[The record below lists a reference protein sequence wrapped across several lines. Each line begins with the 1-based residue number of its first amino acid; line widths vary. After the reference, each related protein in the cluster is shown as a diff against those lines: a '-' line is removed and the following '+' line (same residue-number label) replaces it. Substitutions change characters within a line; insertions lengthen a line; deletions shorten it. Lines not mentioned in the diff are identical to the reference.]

1 MTTPMP
7 PAEPRRPRG
16 PRAGDLARRV
26 NAIWTLALRRFRDHL
41 HATDPHTTDPHT
53 TDEDTDGRTR

>member
-16 PRAGDLARRV
+16 PRAVDLPRRV
-26 NAIWTLALRRFRDHL
+26 NAMWTLALRRFRSHL
-41 HATDPHTTDPHT
+41 HTTDPYT
-53 TDEDTDGRTR
+53 THEDTDGRTR